1 MTMCTMA
8 VRTAAAMS
16 LIFAASFSPAE
27 TTSPPPASPAPASP
41 AHASASAA
49 AELDKHLTG
58 LSSWAAD
65 FTQTIDD
72 GHGNVQRS
80 AAGRLFLQRPGKF
93 RWDYTQPSE
102 QLVLADGR
110 QIWFYDK
117 DLAQANV
124 RDMDTSLASTPA
136 SLLSGS
142 GSVSTQFNVT
152 ALPASGGLQWYQLI
166 PKHAD
171 TDFQV
176 VRIGFDKGDLRSMF
190 LADKLNQITQLTFSN
205 SKRNIVIAA
214 GSVFV
219 RAAAGSRC
227 DRTRRQVRTNDG
239 TYRPLADRLRP
250 QSLDE
255 YVGQSH
261 LLGVGAPLRR
271 ALESGRPHSM
281 ILWGPP
287 GTGKT
292 TLARLVASGAH
303 AEFIALSAVLA
314 GIKDIRAVVEQA
326 RSLRGTRD
334 TVLFLDEVHRFNKSQ
349 QDTFLPY
356 VEDGTLIFVGATTEN
371 PSFEV
376 NNALLSRARV
386 YVLKPLEAA
395 DLAKLLDRALQ
406 DPERGLGQ
414 LKLQIDD
421 GARELLLA
429 AADGDARRMLNLLET
444 AADLS
449 SAEEAGRRL
458 DVDTMRAVIGSTYV
472 RFDKGGENFYDQI
485 SALHKSVRGSD
496 PDAALYWLCRML
508 AGGCDPLY
516 IARRALRMA
525 SEDIGNADPRALTLA
540 LEACSVYERL
550 GSPEGELA
558 IAQAVVF
565 MACAAKS
572 NAVYTAYKAAAE
584 DAAGLGSLEVPLHL
598 RNAPTRLMKEIG
610 YGKGYRYAHDE
621 PGGYAAGE
629 RYFPDE
635 MPDRRYYVPA
645 PRGLEIKIG
654 EALNARRERDA
665 RARGAG
671 G

>member
-1 MTMCTMA
+1 
-8 VRTAAAMS
+8 MS
-16 LIFAASFSPAE
+16 
-27 TTSPPPASPAPASP
+27 
-41 AHASASAA
+41 
-49 AELDKHLTG
+49 
-58 LSSWAAD
+58 
-65 FTQTIDD
+65 
-72 GHGNVQRS
+72 
-80 AAGRLFLQRPGKF
+80 
-93 RWDYTQPSE
+93 
-102 QLVLADGR
+102 
-110 QIWFYDK
+110 
-117 DLAQANV
+117 
-124 RDMDTSLASTPA
+124 
-136 SLLSGS
+136 
-142 GSVSTQFNVT
+142 
-152 ALPASGGLQWYQLI
+152 
-166 PKHAD
+166 
-171 TDFQV
+171 
-176 VRIGFDKGDLRSMF
+176 
-190 LADKLNQITQLTFSN
+190 
-205 SKRNIVIAA
+205 
-214 GSVFV
+214 
-219 RAAAGSRC
+219 
-227 DRTRRQVRTNDG
+227 G

-261 LLGVGAPLRR
+261 LLGAGAPLRR

-292 TLARLVASGAH
+292 TLARLVATGAS
-303 AEFIALSAVLA
+303 AQFIALSAVLA

-326 RSLRGTRD
+326 RALRGTRD
-334 TVLFLDEVHRFNKSQ
+334 TVLFLDEVHRFNKAQ

-386 YVLKPLEAA
+386 YVLKSIDAA
-395 DLAKLLDRALQ
+395 DLSKLLDRALT
-406 DPERGLGQ
+406 DRERGLGQ
-414 LKLQIDD
+414 LDLHIDA

-449 SAEEAGRRL
+449 SPEASGRRL
-458 DVDTMRAVIGSTYV
+458 DVDTVRAVIGSTYV

-525 SEDIGNADPRALTLA
+525 SEDIGNADPRALTMT
-540 LEACSVYERL
+540 LEACAVYERL

-558 IAQAVVF
+558 IAQAIVF

-572 NAVYTAYKAAAE
+572 NAVYAAYKAAAE
-584 DAAGLGSLEVPLHL
+584 DAASLGSLEVPLHL

-621 PGGYAAGE
+621 PGGYAAGA

-654 EALNARRERDA
+654 EALSARRERD
-665 RARGAG
+665 RQARGTG
-671 G
+671 GS